1 MKTRNNQTNILKAQ
15 SMLSFLRVF
24 RGFLG
29 LGLDRTR
36 GPTVGVRGL
45 EVMDEVIALRG
56 SNFTTVKE
64 GVREFVVTKRCQ
76 Q

>member
-1 MKTRNNQTNILKAQ
+1 M
-15 SMLSFLRVF
+15 F